1 MQDKLVLHTTDGV
14 ELTLSIAGIGSR
26 SYAFLIDWH
35 IRLLL
40 AVAWL
45 LAVTQILPLLPDKL
59 VSGSLAMVYLL
70 ILPASVLYFLY
81 HPIVEVAMRGRTP
94 GKRMAGVRIVTIQ
107 GQTPSIGALL
117 IRNVFRLVDSMPFFY
132 VVGLTAAI
140 VTARQVRLGDLA
152 AGTVLVYDERP
163 RKLSFEG
170 HTAAHP
176 RLERREVEWVQD
188 LLERWPALNRESRCR
203 LATKLLERLGET
215 PAPWVEGDQEALR
228 ERLKSVVQETR
239 EEATV

>member
-40 AVAWL
+40 AVAWVL
-45 LAVTQILPLLPDKL
+45 TLTQLLPLLPDRL
-59 VSGSLAMVYLL
+59 LSGNLAMIYLL
-70 ILPASVLYFLY
+70 LLPASVLYFLY

-94 GKRMAGVRIVTIQ
+94 GKRMAGVRVVTNQ
-107 GQTPSIGALL
+107 GQTPGIGALL

-132 VVGLTAAI
+132 VVGLTTAI

-163 RKLSFEG
+163 GRLSFEG
-170 HTAAHP
+170 QVAAHP
-176 RLERREVEWVQD
+176 RLERRELEWVQD
-188 LLERWPALNRESRCR
+188 LLERWPGLAPESRCR
-203 LATKLLERLGET
+203 LAAKLLERLGEA
-215 PAPWVEGDQEALR
+215 PAPWLEGDDEALR
-228 ERLKSVVQETR
+228 ARLEAVAQETR
-239 EEATV
+239 EEAAV